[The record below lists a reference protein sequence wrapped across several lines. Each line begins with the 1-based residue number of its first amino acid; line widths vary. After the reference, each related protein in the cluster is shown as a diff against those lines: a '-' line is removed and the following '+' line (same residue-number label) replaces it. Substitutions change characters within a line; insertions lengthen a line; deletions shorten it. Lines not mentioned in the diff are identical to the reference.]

1 MNVPEETLLKYDC
14 PVVVPRTADKKT
26 AKRPKTPLKSKT
38 PQPTGSSVARPC
50 KSITATLEDVKQKN
64 EDILTLMFAP
74 RRWME
79 GNQEWFQKVSSA
91 PSTRVDVVNL
101 EEELDRKLVQL
112 HSMETGIC
120 PVRRHLY
127 TQCFD
132 ELIRQVVLIG
142 AERGLLLLRV
152 RDEIQMTIAAYQKF
166 YESSMVFG
174 MRKALHD
181 EQDKAA
187 LEEKGRTAAMG
198 LPRRTRHLSGHTA
211 VPFSSRQPSSLEQM
225 FHCEFAP
232 HTCNVSVHGH
242 RGKRRKRVTTQLH
255 DHFNKDGINNLWIHG
270 TSLHTNILNK

>member
-1 MNVPEETLLKYDC
+1 MDVPEETLLKYDC
-14 PVVVPRTADKKT
+14 PLVVPRTADKKA

-38 PQPTGSSVARPC
+38 PQPTGSSVPRPR
-50 KSITATLEDVKQKN
+50 KSITATLEDLKQKN

-120 PVRRHLY
+120 PVRRRLY

-174 MRKALHD
+174 MRKALHN

-187 LEEKGRTAAMG
+187 LEEKICD
-198 LPRRTRHLSGHTA
+198 LENLKEEL
-211 VPFSSRQPSSLEQM
+211 LEQLKQQKSKRVEVAKM
-225 FHCEFAP
+225 AVEKKQ
-232 HTCNVSVHGH
+232 VQESVHTEQIQLL
-242 RGKRRKRVTTQLH
+242 RKTNQQL
-255 DHFNKDGINNLWIHG
+255 KVQLEVAL
-270 TSLHTNILNK
+270 TAKK